1 MVLKEQSILDDF
13 SYAPPIVVA
22 ESIRNTG
29 ETTPVAQT
37 TPQAQQEQQ
46 QSYNDQQSIA
56 DGPRI
61 DITQQVPE
69 DQKHLVGPAGVGGA
83 VVGFLFGGPILSAFL
98 GFGSAYAVRKENGA
112 GDAARALGEMTM
124 SVQQKAAEIED
135 SHRYYGRS
143 VEAINRQC
151 EKSQKSCAFKTREF
165 VRSSWRAVEDYTRKH
180 QLVERG
186 VEGTGK
192 SVEYVAGVFTSTKTG
207 KTGNDGQEDKSD
219 LRFQEEKRVSDNG
232 SKYTKVASSEQNE

>member
-1 MVLKEQSILDDF
+1 MVLKEQSILDDY

-29 ETTPVAQT
+29 ETIPAAQT
-37 TPQAQQEQQ
+37 TPQVQQEQHQ
-46 QSYNDQQSIA
+46 VYNDQQSIA

-69 DQKHLVGPAGVGGA
+69 DQKHLVGPAGIGGA

-135 SHRYYGRS
+135 RHRYYGRS

-151 EKSQKSCAFKTREF
+151 EKSHKSCAFKTREF
-165 VRSSWRAVEDYTRKH
+165 VRSSWRAVEVYTRKH

-192 SVEYVAGVFTSTKTG
+192 SVEYVAGVFKSTKTG
-207 KTGNDGQEDKSD
+207 KTGNDDQQEKSD